1 MLNQDI
7 MQESSIWGNPDERFC
22 PNPAVMDKNPKMK
35 KLLETVEGVP
45 SNGFMQM
52 LILGMVKL
60 LGKVKMK
67 GSKPQTVKEKFF
79 ETLRYLELEQ
89 KTKGEDKAKTK
100 EMVGDK
106 KPKNSIR
113 ACFGPATE
121 CSNCKNKG
129 ADLLQFP
136 PNDEDHVL
144 LPNNKAPSG
153 FKRCS
158 ACHVVAYCS
167 EVKLFTRFVYH
178 LCLLT
183 PLDLRIAN
191 ESIGSTII
199 RRCARFSRTRRSSVE
214 AGTQARPASPAVAN
228 RPPTGST

>member
-35 KLLETVEGVP
+35 KLLKTVEGAP

-52 LILGMVKL
+52 LLLGMVKL

-79 ETLRYLELEQ
+79 ETLRYLEAEQ

-100 EMVGDK
+100 EIVSDK
-106 KPKNSIR
+106 KPKSSIR

-167 EVKLFTRFVYH
+167 EVKLRFVYH
-178 LCLLT
+178 LRLFT
-183 PLDLRIAN
+183 PLDPRIAN

>member
-35 KLLETVEGVP
+35 KLLQTVEGAP

-79 ETLRYLELEQ
+79 ETLRYLEAEQ

-129 ADLLQFP
+129 ADLLQCP

-144 LPNNKAPSG
+144 LPNSKAPSG

-167 EVKLFTRFVYH
+167 EVKLFTRFF
-178 LCLLT
+178 LPSLSFNA
-183 PLDLRIAN
+183 P
-191 ESIGSTII
+191 
-199 RRCARFSRTRRSSVE
+199 
-214 AGTQARPASPAVAN
+214 
-228 RPPTGST
+228 

>member
-35 KLLETVEGVP
+35 KLLQTVEGVP

-144 LPNNKAPSG
+144 LPNSKALSG

-178 LCLLT
+178 LRIFT
-183 PLDLRIAN
+183 PFDLRIAN

-199 RRCARFSRTRRSSVE
+199 RRCARFSRRRRSSVE
-214 AGTQARPASPAVAN
+214 GCTQARPASPAVAN

>member
-35 KLLETVEGVP
+35 KLLLTVEGAP

-79 ETLRYLELEQ
+79 ETLRYLETEQ
-89 KTKGEDKAKTK
+89 KTKDDDKAKTK
-100 EMVGDK
+100 EMVCDK

-121 CSNCKNKG
+121 CSNCRNKG
-129 ADLLQFP
+129 ANLLQCP
-136 PNDEDHVL
+136 PHDEDHVL
-144 LPNNKAPSG
+144 LPNNKALSG

-167 EVKLFTRFVYH
+167 EVKLFTGFVYH
-178 LCLLT
+178 LCLFT

-199 RRCARFSRTRRSSVE
+199 RRCARFCRTRRSSVE
-214 AGTQARPASPAVAN
+214 GCTQARPASPAVAK

>member
-35 KLLETVEGVP
+35 KLLETVEGAP

-79 ETLRYLELEQ
+79 ETLRYLEAEQ

-129 ADLLQFP
+129 ANLLQCP

-144 LPNNKAPSG
+144 LPNNKALSG

>member
-35 KLLETVEGVP
+35 KLLQTVEGAP

-79 ETLRYLELEQ
+79 ETLRYLEAEQ

-144 LPNNKAPSG
+144 LPNNKALSG

-167 EVKLFTRFVYH
+167 EVKLFTRFVCH
-178 LCLLT
+178 LRLFT

-199 RRCARFSRTRRSSVE
+199 RRCARFSRRRRSSVE
-214 AGTQARPASPAVAN
+214 GCTQARPASPAVAN